1 MMTPVSVRLFFQQLT
16 CNAMFFSFR
25 KAFVK
30 CPSLSVNGIFDDV
43 TITSSLRKLM
53 ITLGID
59 FLFS

>member
-43 TITSSLRKLM
+43 RSSPCNDVAVFVK
-53 ITLGID
+53 I
-59 FLFS
+59 F